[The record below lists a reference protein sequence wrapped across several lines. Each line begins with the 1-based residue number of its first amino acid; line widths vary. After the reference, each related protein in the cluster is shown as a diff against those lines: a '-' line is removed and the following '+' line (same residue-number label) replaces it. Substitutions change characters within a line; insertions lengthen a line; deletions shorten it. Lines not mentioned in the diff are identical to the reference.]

1 MEEYQSIQM
10 SFALKGIKVKD
21 VMVKDIVTVSP
32 NDSLE
37 DFEKLLLERYKGYP
51 VVSDGK
57 VLTCDPK

>member
-37 DFEKLLLERYKGYP
+37 DFEKLLIEKGTK
-51 VVSDGK
+51 DI
-57 VLTCDPK
+57 L